1 MLRRLHP
8 GLNRKARSSLG
19 AISRDPHV
27 GKSPREEFEG
37 LRSFRVSRL
46 RIVYRIVWQERAV
59 DIVAFG
65 PRARIYEETLRLVS
79 RDSQD

>member
-1 MLRRLHP
+1 M
-8 GLNRKARSSLG
+8 
-19 AISRDPHV
+19 